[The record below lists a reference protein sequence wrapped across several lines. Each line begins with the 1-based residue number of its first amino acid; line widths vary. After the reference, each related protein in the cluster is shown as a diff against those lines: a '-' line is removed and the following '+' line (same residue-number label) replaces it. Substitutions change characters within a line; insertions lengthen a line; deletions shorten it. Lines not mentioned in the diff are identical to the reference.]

1 MAARKFEMIA
11 VSQEDENINSNIF
24 LSLRMKKSLH
34 YRRDKRENDVY
45 KETQSSSTTLV
56 A

>member
-24 LSLRMKKSLH
+24 LSLSKKSLH